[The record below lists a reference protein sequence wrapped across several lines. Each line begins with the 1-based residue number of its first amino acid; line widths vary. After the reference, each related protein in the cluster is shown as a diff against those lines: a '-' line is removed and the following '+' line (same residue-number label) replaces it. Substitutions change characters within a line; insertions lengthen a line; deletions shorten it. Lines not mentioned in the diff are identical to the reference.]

1 MAKSRVVKIFDL
13 FKIGGDEVIFVRY
26 AVAESAA

>member
-1 MAKSRVVKIFDL
+1 MAKSRVVKY